1 MPFVTRTRRSIVEAS
16 VSERS
21 RLLRLGAALRAAR
34 ERRGLSLSQVAE
46 GTGISKSALS
56 LIENDRSDVP
66 LGRLVRLADFYGV
79 RLNEL
84 LPETGSPQP
93 LVVRRLERPLLYSRA
108 EGLDVHVLT
117 TDRSRAMLP
126 VVGVFA
132 PGGATAEFAS
142 HEGEEFLLVLEG
154 ALLLELEGSE
164 PVVLKRGDSAYYAS
178 DRPHRWSNAGKGIV
192 RVVAVACPP
201 HW

>member
-1 MPFVTRTRRSIVEAS
+1 VAGRSP
-16 VSERS
+16 
-21 RLLRLGAALRAAR
+21 LLKLGAALRAAR
-34 ERRGLSLSQVAE
+34 EQKGLSLSQVAQ

-66 LGRLVRLADFYGV
+66 LGRLARLADFYGV

-84 LPETGSPQP
+84 LPEPASPHP
-93 LVVRRLERPLLYSRA
+93 LVVRRLERPRLYSRA
-108 EGLDVHVLT
+108 EGLDVHLLT

-126 VVGVFA
+126 VVGVFE

-154 ALLLELEGSE
+154 ALKLELEGSE

-192 RVVAVACPP
+192 RVVSVASPP

>member
-1 MPFVTRTRRSIVEAS
+1 M
-16 VSERS
+16 
-21 RLLRLGAALRAAR
+21 GAAIRAAR
-34 ERRGLSLSQVAE
+34 EQKGLSLSQVAQA
-46 GTGISKSALS
+46 TGISKSALS

-84 LPETGSPQP
+84 LPETGVRHP
-93 LVVRRLERPLLYSRA
+93 LVVRRLERPRLYSRA
-108 EGLDVHVLT
+108 EGLDVYLLT

-142 HEGEEFLLVLEG
+142 HEGEEFLLVIEG
-154 ALLLELEGSE
+154 RLLLELEGSE
-164 PVVLKRGDSAYYAS
+164 PIVLERGDSAYYES
-178 DRPHRWSNAGKGIV
+178 DRPHRWSNAGRGIV
-192 RVVAVACPP
+192 RVVSVACPP